1 MFKLGDEV
9 MEAST
14 IIYSTA
20 AVIGTLIVAL
30 FVGLWLPGIE
40 RKFIHARIQQR
51 VGPPLSSPGFMAP
64 LKFFFK
70 ETIVPNS
77 PLPRLYN
84 ALPLIGLLSVFFIL
98 LFLIPQMYFLGALAS
113 LMAIIGLL
121 KIEELV
127 YVFMGSLSNSIMS
140 LSMPF
145 PDVVKGA
152 KHPNVPKSFLENLS
166 AMRAFRLIAFGSFPL
181 YIALFVPAVM
191 SGSIFL
197 NDIVNYQQ
205 LNGPVLF
212 TLAGALGA
220 VVFFI
225 GYMILLNEYP
235 FAILKTKADVI
246 EGPYM
251 EYASKYRAYVYI
263 TRGFLMF
270 TLGALFSV
278 LFLGLPPNILSWSI
292 LINIAVAVIF
302 PIFMAVFSAFSPIF
316 TFKQFYPVVTGI
328 SLLGVLAMVVAFF

>member
-1 MFKLGDEV
+1 

-20 AVIGTLIVAL
+20 AVIGTIIVA
-30 FVGLWLPGIE
+30 FIVSVWLPGIE
-40 RKFIHARIQQR
+40 RKFVHARIQQR
-51 VGPPLSSPGFMAP
+51 IGPPISSPGFMAP

-84 ALPLIGLLSVFFIL
+84 ALPLFALASIFFIL
-98 LFLIPQMYFLGALAS
+98 LFLTPQMYFLGALTS
-113 LMAIIGLL
+113 VIAIVGLL
-121 KIEELV
+121 KVEEV
-127 YVFMGSLSNSIMS
+127 IYVFMGSLSRSVMS
-140 LSMPF
+140 MDMPF

-152 KHPNVPKSFLENLS
+152 KHQGLSRSFLEDLS
-166 AMRAFRLIAFGSFPL
+166 SMRAFRLIAFGSFPL
-181 YIALFVPAVM
+181 YLAIFVPVAM
-191 SGSIFL
+191 AGSIFL
-197 NDIVNYQQ
+197 GDIVAYQQ
-205 LNGPVLF
+205 THGPVLF
-212 TLAGALGA
+212 SVAGIIGA
-220 VVFFI
+220 IVFFI

-251 EYASKYRAYVYI
+251 EYAAKYRAYNYI

-278 LFLGLPPNILSWSI
+278 LFLGIPPNIFSI
-292 LINIAVAVIF
+292 GILVNIAVALIF
-302 PIFMAVFSAFSPIF
+302 PIFMAVMSAFSPIF
-316 TFKQFYPVVTGI
+316 TYKQFYPVVAGV
-328 SLLGVLAMVVAFF
+328 SLLGILAIIAAFI